1 MLRQLSLSQ
10 DNGQS
15 MVIHPLGMKQLR
27 QLSLSHD
34 NGQSMVIHPLGMK
47 HAPLVVIVS

>member
-1 MLRQLSLSQ
+1 MLRQLFSSH

-15 MVIHPLGMKQLR
+15 MVLYPLGIKHAPTVVMG
-27 QLSLSHD
+27 HD

-47 HAPLVVIVS
+47 HAPLVVIAS